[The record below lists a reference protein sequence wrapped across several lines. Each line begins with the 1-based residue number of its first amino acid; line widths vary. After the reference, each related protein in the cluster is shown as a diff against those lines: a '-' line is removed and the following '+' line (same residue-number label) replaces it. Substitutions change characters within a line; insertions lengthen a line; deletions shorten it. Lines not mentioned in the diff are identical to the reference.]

1 MNSINL
7 VGRLTAKPELRFT
20 NSNRAVTRFTVA
32 VNRQKQE
39 GADFINCITWGKTAE
54 NVNKYL
60 DKGSMISLEGRIQ
73 TGSYTNSEGKKV
85 YTTDVVAES
94 VQFLN
99 TKKSGQDGQQV
110 SGQVSTQVTEQVDN
124 NPFAEFGE
132 QVELDDNFLDD

>member
-1 MNSINL
+1 MNSVNL

-124 NPFAEFGE
+124 DPFAEFGE

>member
-1 MNSINL
+1 MNSVNL

>member
-1 MNSINL
+1 MNSVNL

-54 NVNKYL
+54 NVNKHL

-124 NPFAEFGE
+124 DPFAEFGE

>member
-1 MNSINL
+1 MNSVNL

-20 NSNRAVTRFTVA
+20 NSNRSVTRFTVA

-39 GADFINCITWGKTAE
+39 GADFINCIAWGKTAE

-94 VQFLN
+94 IQFLN

-124 NPFAEFGE
+124 DPFAEFGE